1 MIGGFGN
8 LTGEMDFWDLTDI
21 KQPNQMGKAKSYCAV
36 GIDWAPDGKHL
47 MTSVLYERVK
57 VDNMINIFTGAGARL
72 LGKGEVF
79 EQLQSVQC

>member
-1 MIGGFGN
+1 
-8 LTGEMDFWDLTDI
+8 
-21 KQPNQMGKAKSYCAV
+21 V

>member
-21 KQPNQMGKAKSYCAV
+21 KQPNQIGKAKSYCAV

-47 MTSVLYERVK
+47 ITSVLYERVK

-79 EQLQSVQC
+79 E